1 MAKVG
6 DILKFETF
14 NFKGMKKQI
23 GHDPWRLLIGSGD
36 RYSTSMWNKIL
47 GRHDD
52 PIVDQFGGA
61 ASQRY
66 GEAEKAGIDTT
77 AGRNMHSVARVI
89 ALYNAGGAGANAAG
103 GGGAAGAGGE
113 GAAGAAEGGTAL
125 GGDLGYGGVTTGA
138 PTLGGGSSVAI
149 DSGVS
154 AGGAGSA
161 GSTGSVPA
169 STTGG
174 SSVSNWVR
182 MAQQFGAGQQQPQ
195 KQELDQ
201 EEPDLRYDPNAY
213 LQYSSKTV
221 KTRADDVPNVDLTN
235 PIDRNG
241 AEILAIQELSKEIE
255 AVSKRVAQ
263 LKRAKT
269 RIAT

>member
-1 MAKVG
+1 MSSYLDG
-6 DILKFETF
+6 F
-14 NFKGMKKQI
+14 
-23 GHDPWRLLIGSGD
+23 GSGL
-36 RYSTSMWNKIL
+36 SLKSMGNRL
-47 GRHDD
+47 GLHGVK
-52 PIVDQFGGA
+52 PLKKSLENQFGLHGLN
-61 ASQRY
+61 
-66 GEAEKAGIDTT
+66 GLGKAQGT
-77 AGRNMHSVARVI
+77 
-89 ALYNAGGAGANAAG
+89 NAGLAAIIAAG
-103 GGGAAGAGGE
+103 YELLPSVTGGSV
-113 GAAGAAEGGTAL
+113 GAAEGGT
-125 GGDLGYGGVTTGA
+125 GI
-138 PTLGGGSSVAI
+138 GGGSSVAM

-154 AGGAGSA
+154 TGGAGSV
-161 GSTGSVPA
+161 GSTGSAPA

-174 SSVSNWVR
+174 SAASKWAS
-182 MAQQFGAGQQQPQ
+182 MAQQFGAIQQPQ
-195 KQELDQ
+195 KQKLNQ

-221 KTRADDVPNVDLTN
+221 KTQADDVPNVDLTN